1 MEEEPELVQLN
12 PSDNDNGENEEEEKL
27 ENVAELKKELI
38 EIDNSI
44 YTRILNAM
52 QMLIMSSSSIYLAVA
67 LNKFV
72 FSWTR
77 KSSSKSHSTIV
88 NIFAL
93 FFTIIGLSSAINKLN
108 NILRW
113 VSNNPNKLWILSNVC
128 GHIIAFM
135 AKGVAVS
142 IAEMWEI
149 TKSGIVLTVLYAMFL
164 IFLAMYQ

>member
-1 MEEEPELVQLN
+1 MAEEHELVQLN
-12 PSDNDNGENEEEEKL
+12 PSDNNNGDNEEEEKL
-27 ENVAELKKELI
+27 AELKKELI

-67 LNKFV
+67 LNKFL
-72 FSWTR
+72 FSWTTQ
-77 KSSSKSHSTIV
+77 SSSKSHSTIV

-93 FFTIIGLSSAINKLN
+93 FSTIIGLSSAINKLN
-108 NILRW
+108 NLLRW

-142 IAEMWEI
+142 IAELWEI

-164 IFLAMYQ
+164 IFLAIS